1 MLRLEYG
8 NGGRKEM
15 VDNIITEVGFIL
27 LGGAVALIPIY
38 ILGLV
43 LRNGEENG

>member
-1 MLRLEYG
+1 MLKLEYG
-8 NGGRKEM
+8 RGGRKEM

-27 LGGAVALIPIY
+27 LGGAVAFIPIY

-43 LRNGEENG
+43 LKGEES

>member
-8 NGGRKEM
+8 NGWRKEM
-15 VDNIITEVGFIL
+15 VDNIITEMGFIL
-27 LGGAVALIPIY
+27 LGGAVALIPVY

-43 LRNGEENG
+43 LKGEE

>member
-15 VDNIITEVGFIL
+15 VDNIITEIGFIL
-27 LGGAVALIPIY
+27 LGGVVALIPVY

-43 LRNGEENG
+43 LKGEE

>member
-8 NGGRKEM
+8 NGWRKEM
-15 VDNIITEVGFIL
+15 VDNIITEMGFIL
-27 LGGAVALIPIY
+27 LGGAVAFIPIY

-43 LRNGEENG
+43 PKGEE